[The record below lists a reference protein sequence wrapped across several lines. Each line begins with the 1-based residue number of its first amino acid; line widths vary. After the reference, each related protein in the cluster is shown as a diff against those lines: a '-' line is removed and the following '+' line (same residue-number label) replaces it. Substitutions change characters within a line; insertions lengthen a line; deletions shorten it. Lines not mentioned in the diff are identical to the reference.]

1 MWCLVMIQMQELVA
15 SGLALS
21 CRMMGDACVV
31 SLTVV
36 LVRLASFT
44 ALYSTYMSRRKC
56 LCVFLS
62 SGWIVSLPNRFL
74 GTECDCV
81 GDCLGRLLPETQ
93 ENIPTLCFFP
103 TCVSEVVRR

>member
-21 CRMMGDACVV
+21 CRMVGDACVV

-36 LVRLASFT
+36 LVRLALFT

-74 GTECDCV
+74 SADCNSF
-81 GDCLGRLLPETQ
+81 GDGLD
-93 ENIPTLCFFP
+93 
-103 TCVSEVVRR
+103 